1 MTSDAMHIS
10 VFVHAD
16 WISADDVIVPG
27 KVLGEFLR
35 QSYLA
40 RGLDNVEF
48 SFGDRAEPDRGWP
61 VSVSVKGFPES
72 GNLSDGFLAAD
83 HAQEAANQVKTLHVD
98 ELAVAT
104 VARLIGMKFERRAA
118 LPSNTIEG
126 EVVAD
131 SPKLEHVR

>member
-1 MTSDAMHIS
+1 MNIS

-16 WISADDVIVPG
+16 WINGDDVIVPR

-48 SFGDRAEPDRGWP
+48 SFGARIEPDRGWP

-83 HAQEAANQVKTLHVD
+83 DAQEAANQVQTLHVD

-104 VARLIGMKFERRAA
+104 VARLIGLKFERRAA
-118 LPSNTIEG
+118 LPGKTIDG
-126 EVVAD
+126 EVIAEM
-131 SPKLEHVR
+131 PQIEHVR